1 VERERMGLS
10 GQFVGERESGVAPQ
24 EGTPWF
30 QAGRL
35 MGDRARHGRWR
46 GRGSAMAVQGA
57 LEIGARG
64 RQETGRVNGW
74 WGRGNGVMGGLD
86 AGVVLFVIG
95 GMQGTA
101 PSLSTVW

>member
-1 VERERMGLS
+1 MGLS
-10 GQFVGERESGVAPQ
+10 GQWVGERENGVAPH

-35 MGDRARHGRWR
+35 MGDQARQGMGR

-57 LEIGARG
+57 LGFGARG
-64 RQETGRVNGW
+64 RQETGRVKGW
-74 WGRGNGVMGGLD
+74 WGRGSGVMGGLD

-95 GMQGTA
+95 GIQGTA
-101 PSLSTVW
+101 LSLSTV